1 MAKNNQDDI
10 LKLIEGLSPEE
21 QQKLIQAI
29 AGNNAKEERKKVR
42 RKHYKKEERSVDP
55 QEKQEPRPTQKRK
68 KGEYVNEFEDSPLFH
83 ANKQDV
89 ETDKK
94 LWANRAPTE
103 RDRPNNLVTV
113 ECKRCGKKDRIDR
126 GLVFKNRNETGQ
138 TEEAAYYCNKCCTTG
153 R

>member
-21 QQKLIQAI
+21 QQKLIEAI
-29 AGNNAKEERKKVR
+29 AGNHAKEERKKVR
-42 RKHYKKEERSVDP
+42 RKHYKKEE
-55 QEKQEPRPTQKRK
+55 QAKEEPREPRQQKRK

-103 RDRPNNLVTV
+103 RDRPNTYVTV
-113 ECKRCGKKDRIDR
+113 ECKRCGKRERIDR
-126 GLVFKNRNETGQ
+126 SLVFRNRNEAGQ
-138 TEEAAYYCNKCCTTG
+138 TEEAAHYCNKCCTTG